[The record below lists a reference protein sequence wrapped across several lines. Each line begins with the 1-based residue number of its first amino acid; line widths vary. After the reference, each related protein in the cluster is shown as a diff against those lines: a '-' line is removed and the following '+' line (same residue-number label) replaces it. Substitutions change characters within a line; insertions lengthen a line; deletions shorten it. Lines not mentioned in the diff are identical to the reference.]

1 MISIRNLH
9 LTYRSAAAKFHA
21 LNGIDLD
28 LARGQFLTLLGPS
41 GCGKTTLLRCL
52 AGLEVPNSGQIRIGE
67 QTVFDGDT
75 GIAVPAAERDLG
87 MVFQSYAIWP
97 HMSVF
102 ENIAFPLQYRRR
114 TMDRNKLRARVMQ
127 CLELVRLG
135 GLADRPAPLLS
146 GGQQQ
151 RLALARAL
159 AAEPALLLLDEPL
172 SNLDAR
178 LREDMRFELR
188 EITRQSCVT
197 TIFVTHEQS
206 EALSMSDVIAIMNG
220 GRIIQSGT
228 PTELYQKPHSTFV
241 ATFLSRSNLLAAEV
255 LRRGVNGTATLA
267 SALGTFDCALDG
279 AASIGDKVTVVVRPE
294 SIRLK
299 AVGPEEKAAEHATV
313 RGVAF
318 LGECVECAL
327 QLRDLSLIARMPS
340 NLAPPLGA
348 KVAITVDQNEV
359 WALTGSL
366 K

>member
-1 MISIRNLH
+1 MIAVRDLH
-9 LTYRSAAAKFHA
+9 LTYRSARSEFHA
-21 LNGIDLD
+21 LKGVSFD

-52 AGLEVPNSGQIRIGE
+52 AGLELPDSGQIRIGDR
-67 QTVFDGDT
+67 TVFDGAS
-75 GIAVPAAERDLG
+75 GVEVPAAQRDLG

-102 ENIAFPLQYRRR
+102 ENVAFPLEYRRAGV
-114 TMDRNKLRARVMQ
+114 DRKWIRARVLE

-135 GLADRPAPLLS
+135 ALADRPAPLLS

-188 EITRQSCVT
+188 EITRKSHAT

-206 EALSMSDVIAIMNG
+206 EALSMSDVITVMNAGEIM
-220 GRIIQSGT
+220 QSGT
-228 PTELYQKPHSTFV
+228 PKELYRRPSSEFV

-255 LRRGVNGTATLA
+255 VARGLNGTATVV
-267 SALGTFDCALDG
+267 SPLGKFDCTVDQRIG
-279 AASIGDKVTVVVRPE
+279 IGDRVTVVVRPE
-294 SIRLK
+294 SIRLQ
-299 AVGPEEKAAEHATV
+299 AATPQTQSAELAKV

-318 LGECVECAL
+318 LGDTVECAL
-327 QLRDLSLIARMPS
+327 QLGDIALIARLPS
-340 NLAPPLGA
+340 SLAPAPA
-348 KVAITVDQNEV
+348 AEVSVVVDASELQV
-359 WALTGSL
+359 LSG
-366 K
+366 

>member
-1 MISIRNLH
+1 MIRARDLRLS
-9 LTYRSAAAKFHA
+9 YRSAGGKFRA
-21 LNGIDLD
+21 LNGVDID
-28 LARGQFLTLLGPS
+28 LARGQFLALLGPS
-41 GCGKTTLLRCL
+41 GCGKTSLLRCL
-52 AGLEVPNSGQIRIGE
+52 AGLERPDSGSIRIGE
-67 QTVFDGDT
+67 QTIFDADT
-75 GIAVPAAERDLG
+75 GVAVPPAQRDLG

-102 ENIAFPLQYRRR
+102 ENVAFPLEYRCRK
-114 TMDRNKLRARVMQ
+114 MGRNELRARVME
-127 CLELVRLG
+127 CLELVRLD
-135 GLADRPAPLLS
+135 GLADRPAPMLS

-188 EITRQSCVT
+188 EITRKSCVT

-206 EALSMSDVIAIMNG
+206 EALSMSDIVAIMDG

-228 PTELYQKPHSTFV
+228 PTELYRRPHNTFV
-241 ATFLSRSNLLAAEV
+241 ATFLGRSNLLAAEV
-255 LRRGVNGTATLA
+255 LGRGANGAARVA
-267 SALGTFDCALDG
+267 SPLGTFDCALDG
-279 AASIGDKVTVVVRPE
+279 AARIGERVTMVVRPE
-294 SIRLK
+294 SIRLE
-299 AVGPEEKAAEHATV
+299 AIGPQPEATEPATV

-327 QLRDLSLIARMPS
+327 ELGDLCLIARMPS
-340 NLAPPLGA
+340 GLAPAPGA
-348 KVAITVDQNEV
+348 KVAIIVDQNEIR
-359 WALTGSL
+359 ALPAS